1 MPEPAGEIV
10 AKAGRF
16 DLTDII
22 YKKDGPI
29 ARVIL
34 NRPDVRNAFTHQT
47 QKQLRAIWKDFDA
60 DPNLRVAI
68 LSGNGESFCAGVD
81 MNAAGVLSYGE
92 FHSDGVVYFDLDY
105 YSKPIIAAIHGAA
118 VAGGMSLA
126 FGADVVIAAEG
137 TKLGYP
143 QTRYG
148 FMAGGEGQVR
158 FYHAQHNM
166 PRWYMISGT
175 LFTAEEAYRLGMLL
189 EVVPLKRLLPR
200 AEELAHKIL
209 ECSPLA
215 VKYTKESLVAVEGV
229 PMYEGYRRSRHVCN
243 KYYDTEDYQE
253 SVKAFQAKRKPVFKG
268 R

>member
-1 MPEPAGEIV
+1 MAEATGTTV
-10 AKAGRF
+10 TKAGRF

-34 NRPDVRNAFTHQT
+34 NRPQVRNSFTHET

-68 LSGNGESFCAGVD
+68 ISGMGESFCAGVD
-81 MNAAGVLSYGE
+81 MYVSRTLSYGE
-92 FHSDGVVYFDLDY
+92 FHSDGVVYFDFDH

-118 VAGGMSLA
+118 VAGGMTIALS
-126 FGADVVIAAEG
+126 ADVLIAAEG
-137 TKLGYP
+137 TKMGYP

-158 FYHAQHNM
+158 FHHAAHNM
-166 PRWYMISGT
+166 ARWYMISGT

-189 EVVPLKRLLPR
+189 EVVPQAKLLQR

-253 SVKAFQAKRKPVFKG
+253 SVNAWAEKRKPAFKG